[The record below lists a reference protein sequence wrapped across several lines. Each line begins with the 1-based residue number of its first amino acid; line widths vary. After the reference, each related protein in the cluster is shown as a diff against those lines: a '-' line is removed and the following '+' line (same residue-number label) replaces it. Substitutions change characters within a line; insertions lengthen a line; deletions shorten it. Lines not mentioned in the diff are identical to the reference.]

1 MGWSVVYVS
10 SNTFIKLTSI
20 RLAAVGVLIST
31 LENPQS
37 FNNFSQVNTFAQEN
51 GEGIFCFPLDFT
63 TANVTSLGL
72 KSGDNVT
79 IQVSTPLVCT
89 DEQIMIH

>member
-1 MGWSVVYVS
+1 M
-10 SNTFIKLTSI
+10 
-20 RLAAVGVLIST
+20 AAVGVLIST

-51 GEGIFCFPLDFT
+51 GEGLFCFPLDFT

-72 KSGDNVT
+72 KIGRQRYYPGEHTFGVY
-79 IQVSTPLVCT
+79 
-89 DEQIMIH
+89 